1 MLSIVIYNVPVHG
14 KLKNP
19 MFIKRLS
26 VSDIQE
32 EIVNYPYIFP
42 SFGDVVALCRFE
54 GAAKINFFDDF

>member
-26 VSDIQE
+26 VSGIQE
-32 EIVNYPYIFP
+32 EIVNYPHIFL
-42 SFGDVVALCRFE
+42 SFGNVVAL
-54 GAAKINFFDDF
+54 

>member
-32 EIVNYPYIFP
+32 EIVNYPHIFP

-54 GAAKINFFDDF
+54 GVAKISFFDDF

>member
-1 MLSIVIYNVPVHG
+1 MLFVVIYNVPVHG

-19 MFIKRLS
+19 MFIKRIS

-32 EIVNYPYIFP
+32 EIVNYPHVFP

-54 GAAKINFFDDF
+54 GSAKISFFDDF

>member
-1 MLSIVIYNVPVHG
+1 MLFVVIYNVPVHG
-14 KLKNP
+14 KLKNS

-32 EIVNYPYIFP
+32 EIVNDPHVFP

-54 GAAKINFFDDF
+54 GSAKINFFDDF